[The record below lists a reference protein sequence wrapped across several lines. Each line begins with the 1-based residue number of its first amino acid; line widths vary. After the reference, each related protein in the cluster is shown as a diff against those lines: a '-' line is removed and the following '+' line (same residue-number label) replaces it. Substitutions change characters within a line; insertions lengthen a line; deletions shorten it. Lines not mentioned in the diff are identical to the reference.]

1 MINTIEEFW
10 SEFDKHATM
19 ASLGGST
26 ILFRGEPQQG
36 NKLIPSLGRDTEP
49 NTCGDLGGTFET
61 GLIKEF
67 KRLSFPVIKN
77 NPVSEFEW
85 LFLAQHYGLPT
96 RLLDWST
103 NPLVA
108 LFFAVEKDEGE
119 DAVLNIVSHM
129 ITDDYDA
136 FDYRTAD
143 IKPEKKVGALKV
155 FALQPEQGEVI
166 FVRPKYTDQRYLNQ
180 RSIFSCP
187 ANPFKEI
194 NLPGLV
200 KLSINKEWKHNI
212 RKRLRVLGITHSYIY
227 PGLEGVA
234 REVKAS
240 TFDPVKN
247 GKAQIV
253 SMFCEIPPLAAD
265 PTKTSNVAAAGSVA
279 AAGLP

>member
-10 SEFDKHATM
+10 IEFDKHATN

-26 ILFRGEPQQG
+26 ILFRGEPQEG
-36 NKLIPSLGRDTEP
+36 NKLIPSLGRGTEA
-49 NTCGDLGGTFET
+49 NTSGDLCGTFET
-61 GLIKEF
+61 NLIQEF
-67 KRLSFPVIKN
+67 KRLSFPVIKK
-77 NPVSEFEW
+77 NPNSEFEW

-108 LFFAVEKDEGE
+108 LFFAVEKNDEE
-119 DAVLNIVSHM
+119 NAVLYIVSHM
-129 ITDDYDA
+129 ITDDYDV
-136 FDYRTAD
+136 FDFRTAD
-143 IKPEKKVGALKV
+143 IKPDKKIGALKV
-155 FALQPEQGEVI
+155 SALQPKQGEFI

-180 RSIFSCP
+180 KSIFSCP
-187 ANPFKEI
+187 ANPFKELS
-194 NLPGLV
+194 LPGII

-212 RKRLRVLGITHSYIY
+212 RNRLKVLGITHSYIY

-253 SMFCEIPPLAAD
+253 SVGCELPPLAEN
-265 PTKTSNVAAAGSVA
+265 PMKV
-279 AAGLP
+279 